1 MADARFDKSEKAI
14 KEAFVRLSGEIGV
27 GRFGMTQLAREAR
40 VSRSTLYG
48 HFRNTEEVFEA
59 LVDDFA
65 EGLKPLEAHLHE
77 GCAAC
82 PTVPKP
88 FCVAVRESVEL
99 RPLLRDPRFL
109 PLLLDKI
116 SEEGSSLDSRGV
128 YRSLG
133 LGEVQARSVLLFQM
147 SGCYA
152 VALSDIPAEE
162 WRCVQQE
169 LDTFIRGGMASL
181 RTRAR
186 RAT

>member
-27 GRFGMTQLAREAR
+27 SRFGMTQLAREAR

-99 RPLLRDPRFL
+99 RPLLRDPRFCRCCSIRSA
-109 PLLLDKI
+109 K
-116 SEEGSSLDSRGV
+116 RG
-128 YRSLG
+128 RPWIL
-133 LGEVQARSVLLFQM
+133 ETFTARSVL
-147 SGCYA
+147 
-152 VALSDIPAEE
+152 E
-162 WRCVQQE
+162 RC
-169 LDTFIRGGMASL
+169 R
-181 RTRAR
+181 RAR
-186 RAT
+186 SCCSR

>member
-1 MADARFDKSEKAI
+1 M
-14 KEAFVRLSGEIGV
+14 
-27 GRFGMTQLAREAR
+27 
-40 VSRSTLYG
+40 
-48 HFRNTEEVFEA
+48 
-59 LVDDFA
+59 
-65 EGLKPLEAHLHE
+65 
-77 GCAAC
+77 CA
-82 PTVPKP
+82 TVPKP
-88 FCVAVRESVEL
+88 FCVAIRESVEL

-152 VALSDIPAEE
+152 VALSDIPAGE

-186 RAT
+186 CTT